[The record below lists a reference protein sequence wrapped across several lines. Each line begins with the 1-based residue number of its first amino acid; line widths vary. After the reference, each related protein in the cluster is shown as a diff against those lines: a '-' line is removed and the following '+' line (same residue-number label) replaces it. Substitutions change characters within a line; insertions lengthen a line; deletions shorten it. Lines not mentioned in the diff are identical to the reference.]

1 MIDIQQID
9 EVIERTGESYEV
21 VREALF
27 AAEGNVDEAV
37 KAIQEKQA
45 YEAQA
50 QAKAEEE
57 AKEGPKKTSFQAQ
70 SGAVASDIIETIREI
85 WEKGNASSL
94 VIEKDGETV
103 LKLSLTVGTI
113 GLVIAPVAAL
123 IGLGAALITE
133 YTIKVILDDGEV
145 IDVNELALTRKSS
158 REKKAP
164 SEDSDI
170 IDEEE

>member
-57 AKEGPKKTSFQAQ
+57 AKEGPKKTSFKAQ